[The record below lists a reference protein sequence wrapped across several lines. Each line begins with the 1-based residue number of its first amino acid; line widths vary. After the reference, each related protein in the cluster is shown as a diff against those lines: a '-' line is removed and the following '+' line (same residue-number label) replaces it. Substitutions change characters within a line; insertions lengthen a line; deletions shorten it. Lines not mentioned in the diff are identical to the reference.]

1 MCNLGSPT
9 LKDDALRSRITQI
22 RECASADALNH
33 LIAELAEEAKFDH
46 YQLNLFLPSGLLQ
59 SNLSIFSH
67 EPSDWLD
74 YYWDNQLVMDDPL
87 VTLSFRLSQP
97 IIWSELSLLEK
108 NLSDNAAAVMALR
121 AEYGMAEGM
130 TLPIHSGQGHHG
142 MLHLSRSEPGDD
154 LWSALGII
162 SPLLPYLFNKA
173 CDLLTPPHPRLS
185 DRERECLFWVSEG
198 KTSWEAARIL
208 GITERTVNFHLNSA
222 IRKTGC
228 KNRYQAIARNVA
240 AGQLRPDMQRLNI
253 TRILKT

>member
-1 MCNLGSPT
+1 MFNFNTPRA
-9 LKDDALRSRITQI
+9 KDDALRSRITQI
-22 RECASADALNH
+22 RECSSAEALNH
-33 LIAELAEEAKFDH
+33 LLAELAADAAFDH

-74 YYWDNQLVMDDPL
+74 YYWSNQLVVDDPL
-87 VTLSFRLSQP
+87 VKLSFRLSQP
-97 IIWSELSLLEK
+97 ILWDEIGEYEK
-108 NLSDNAAAVMALR
+108 NLSANASAVMALR
-121 AEYGMAEGM
+121 SEYGMAEGM

-142 MLHLSRSEPGDD
+142 MMHLSRREANGE
-154 LWSALGII
+154 LLTTLELI

-253 TRILKT
+253 TRIVKA